1 MPKYSGYH
9 ITPRPVVEEIL
20 RLHIEEGYTYH
31 QLADKFNKPFKT
43 IQNTIYNEYK
53 KQRLL
58 LEQGKVPKRPSSF
71 LAPTADQYLALQK
84 ENRQLRMENELLR
97 NFHQKLG
104 KR

>member
-1 MPKYSGYH
+1 MPKHSGYH
-9 ITPRPVVEEIL
+9 ITPRPGVEEIL
-20 RLHIEEGYTYH
+20 RLYIEEGYTYR

-58 LEQGKVPKRPSSF
+58 VEQGKVPKRPSS
-71 LAPTADQYLALQK
+71 LLTPTADQYLALQK

-97 NFHQKLG
+97 NFYQKLRE
-104 KR
+104 K

>member
-1 MPKYSGYH
+1 MSKHSGYH

-20 RLHIEEGYTYH
+20 RLHIEEGYTYR

-58 LEQGKVPKRPSSF
+58 QRPSSF
-71 LAPTADQYLALQK
+71 LDPTADQYLALQK

-104 KR
+104 KK

>member
-1 MPKYSGYH
+1 MSKHSGYH

-20 RLHIEEGYTYH
+20 RLRIEEGYTYR

-58 LEQGKVPKRPSSF
+58 LEHGKVPKRPSSF
-71 LAPTADQYLALQK
+71 LDPTADQYLALQK

-104 KR
+104 KK